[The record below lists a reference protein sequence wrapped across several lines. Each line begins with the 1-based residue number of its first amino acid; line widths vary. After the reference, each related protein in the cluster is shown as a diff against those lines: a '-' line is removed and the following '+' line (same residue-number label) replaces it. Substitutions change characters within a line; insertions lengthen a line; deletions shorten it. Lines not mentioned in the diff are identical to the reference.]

1 MIKFPIPLITSLTEL
16 GLLESEAK
24 IYAAL
29 VLLRSAEVKD
39 LLEFLDTSK
48 PRIYDGL
55 RMLEETGI
63 IIQTS
68 PRPATYQAITPP
80 VALQLLMKKHE
91 KAKNEALKQLKILE
105 EREIIKKSSSPLWFI
120 FGVKSF
126 EFKIK
131 DMIENAQESIYCQT
145 SGKYLNLITKAVKKG
160 VKTYLVIINDEDQD
174 IHEYIE
180 DLSKKSNVKISLI
193 KKNQFMKTLGMFNEE
208 SQPQTQS
215 IDDIMKMFDL
225 NNQFALV
232 VDDSEILA
240 IPPLKSEDLNAIT
253 STNKA
258 MVYST
263 KIAIK
268 ERILLDII

>member
-39 LLEFLDTSK
+39 LLEFRHFQTQN
-48 PRIYDGL
+48 L
-55 RMLEETGI
+55 RWLKNVRRNRHHYTDQS
-63 IIQTS
+63 QTS
-68 PRPATYQAITPP
+68 YLSGNNTS
-80 VALQLLMKKHE
+80 VALEMLMKKHE

-160 VKTYLVIINDEDQD
+160 VKTYLVIITDEDQD

-180 DLSKKSNVKISLI
+180 DLSKKSNVEISLI

-240 IPPLKSEDLNAIT
+240 IPPLKSEIFNAIT

-258 MVYST
+258 MVYGT